1 MHHCL
6 KLIYSTQ
13 FIDSNGLFQ
22 GMMRPQQLARTLRK
36 VLEWHICW
44 GKGWMEMF
52 SVVLEQSHWNFAVC
66 HQALEA
72 APSPGVCH
80 SHRDRRCSSSA
91 ECQAA
96 FALARETEIHIGSLG
111 RSRELCGHHPNTLW
125 NGTAGQNAAVSPTPH
140 FTCVHQHHNPAE
152 IPL

>member
-36 VLEWHICW
+36 VPEWHICW

-52 SVVLEQSHWNFAVC
+52 STHRGAGAITLELCCV
-66 HQALEA
+66 
-72 APSPGVCH
+72 
-80 SHRDRRCSSSA
+80 SSS
-91 ECQAA
+91 
-96 FALARETEIHIGSLG
+96 T
-111 RSRELCGHHPNTLW
+111 
-125 NGTAGQNAAVSPTPH
+125 
-140 FTCVHQHHNPAE
+140 
-152 IPL
+152 